1 MDRIEA
7 KIWEVKSW
15 LMKKYGVDEAHRMTG
30 PLEWYILTGRAS
42 GAFLKAFKEAK
53 AYIIG
58 RQLEKGGAYDDTI
71 ARIKAKLNAE

>member
-1 MDRIEA
+1 MDRIED
-7 KIWEVKSW
+7 KIWEVKIW
-15 LMKKYGVDEAHRMTG
+15 LMRKYGVDEAHRMSS

-53 AYIIG
+53 TFIIG
-58 RQLEKGGAYDDTI
+58 RQLEKGGSYDEAI